1 MDPIFY
7 IGIAIVIVAAAFWLI
22 FGALRWR
29 RTVQSGTPDG
39 GSRARAARRRARE
52 GGAEGD
58 PPAG

>member
-1 MDPIFY
+1 MDPIFF
-7 IGIAIVIVAAAFWLI
+7 IGIAIVIAAAAVWLI

-39 GSRARAARRRARE
+39 GSRARAARRRGRE
-52 GGAEGD
+52 GAEGD